1 MEHDMA
7 GPESETDA
15 AKALIDKAI
24 AMVGFGEAER
34 LFRARKPKNKR
45 GRSDYVTMD
54 IRLIWLAGSLQ
65 KEWRECLGWCSPH
78 DKRLPT
84 PRALAT
90 KIVDLLWEDH
100 DSTKLLRKFWGLS
113 KCLKDFGAD
122 KKTVIQRLLD
132 RDAIHWMPF
141 QSDDEYLEAMKDYPE
156 FESVRRAQARKAER
170 AKGSVDRGGLLE
182 AVHRQRPDLRLLPEK
197 TSG

>member
-1 MEHDMA
+1 
-7 GPESETDA
+7 
-15 AKALIDKAI
+15 
-24 AMVGFGEAER
+24 MVGFEEVER
-34 LFRARKPKNKR
+34 LIKPHKPKGKR
-45 GRSDYVTMD
+45 GRPNYEAMD
-54 IRLIWLAGSLQ
+54 FVLIMVAGMLQ
-65 KEWRECLGWCSPH
+65 KEWRERLGWCSLH

-84 PRALAT
+84 QRALAT

-132 RDAIHWMPF
+132 RDAIHWMTF
-141 QSDDEYLEAMKDYPE
+141 QSDDEYLEEMKDYPE